1 MPKVHNWEDWDE
13 VEEEVQKEQAR
24 IKTNGKINEK
34 KKEKKNVGQ
43 KSKTNMSSS
52 S

>member
-24 IKTNGKINEK
+24 TKTNGKVNEK
-34 KKEKKNVGQ
+34 KKTSNIIF
-43 KSKTNMSSS
+43 TNIVKL
-52 S
+52 